1 LHYLIVTHLS
11 ETAHGNDREEHTKED
26 SFHKFILYFIFPY
39 ATKKVELIDLSAVL
53 LTYLPRYFAD
63 DYPITAS
70 TSENEKTQLTPINM
84 VQIYKK
90 QRLETNDL
98 PLKCKLI
105 LRHIDCDLCLVTSIN
120 NCRDTE
126 HQHRKRLHIQAV
138 PPRNNVFQNCN
149 QCKNHS

>member
-1 LHYLIVTHLS
+1 
-11 ETAHGNDREEHTKED
+11 
-26 SFHKFILYFIFPY
+26 F
-39 ATKKVELIDLSAVL
+39 

-105 LRHIDCDLCLVTSIN
+105 LRHIDCDLCLVISIN
-120 NCRDTE
+120 NCRDTGINTE
-126 HQHRKRLHIQAV
+126 RGSTYRLFLQETTSSKTAISV
-138 PPRNNVFQNCN
+138 KIVLNF
-149 QCKNHS
+149 

>member
-1 LHYLIVTHLS
+1 MQQ
-11 ETAHGNDREEHTKED
+11 
-26 SFHKFILYFIFPY
+26 
-39 ATKKVELIDLSAVL
+39 KKVELIDLSAVF

-105 LRHIDCDLCLVTSIN
+105 LRHIDCDLCLVISIN
-120 NCRDTE
+120 NCRDTG

-149 QCKNHS
+149 QCKNRS